1 MSDILKK
8 YAMGGVNRPNSGGR
22 MTTMSG
28 PPAGAMTGGAH
39 GVYNGAKKSS
49 GGNSGGNNGGG
60 QGPSLSDW
68 DLVQQLMASLSSTG
82 KP

>member
-8 YAMGGVNRPNSGGR
+8 YSTGGINRPSGGSR

-39 GVYNGAKKSS
+39 GTYNEAKK
-49 GGNSGGNNGGG
+49 NSGGFSGGG
-60 QGPSLSDW
+60 TNSPSLSEF
-68 DLVQQLMASLSSTG
+68 DLAVQLMMGLASTKG

>member
-8 YAMGGVNRPNSGGR
+8 YSTGGINRPSGGSR

-39 GVYNGAKKSS
+39 GTYNEAKK
-49 GGNSGGNNGGG
+49 NSG
-60 QGPSLSDW
+60 
-68 DLVQQLMASLSSTG
+68 
-82 KP
+82 